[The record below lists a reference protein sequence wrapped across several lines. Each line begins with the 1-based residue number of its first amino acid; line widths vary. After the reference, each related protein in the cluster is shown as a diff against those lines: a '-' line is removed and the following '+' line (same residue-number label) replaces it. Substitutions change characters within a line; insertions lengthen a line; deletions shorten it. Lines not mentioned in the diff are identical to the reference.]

1 MKKLNNSLL
10 LWATISTCLT
20 LQAHDRDND
29 PITQLLDQFNQQ
41 INQLVANHR
50 SQNKP
55 TNPITQKTHSSFF
68 NDPFFSNAFGSNSF
82 GSNQANNDNDDY
94 EVQIFIKPSN
104 KQNQLQTPQPQ
115 QKQPK
120 PGNQKLASNSR
131 FVPQHTAPQQQQ
143 QQAPQSHGGFFP
155 LFGGMQGNMNDPRLG
170 NSGQTSFKQYDP
182 KEQKQEVMF
191 KDVLGQKEAINEVS
205 EVVDFLKNPEE
216 YQKLGAEIPKGVLLE
231 GSPGNG
237 KTLLARAIAG
247 EAGCTF
253 IHASGSQF
261 VNKYVGTGADNV
273 RKLFDQARSQAPA
286 IVFIDEIDAIGSRDR
301 DENQEYRHTIN
312 ELLTQLD
319 GFTQE
324 DNIIVIAATNFA
336 KSLDKALLRPGR
348 LDRIVKVGFPSVRG
362 RRDILK
368 YYIAKKKLDPTL
380 KIEKLADDFSKRTPR
395 FSGAELKKLANEA
408 ALAARRD
415 NAKSVNTKHFETAYD
430 KIILGL
436 ANDLERT
443 PEQLNRT
450 AYHEAGHVLVKV
462 LTDQP
467 VAKVSI
473 LSKGDALGATFE
485 KLKYET
491 ASEYQKE
498 ELIHKIMALQA
509 GFVAEKVALNS
520 NRPGA
525 SADLEQV
532 NQVANAMVKEFGM
545 GSGDLEGIT
554 YKGMLSSDMKNKFDK
569 EVLNLVQN
577 CRKKTEALVS
587 QNKPLLKKLAD
598 ELFKKE
604 TLDEAEILKI
614 VGKKAA

>member
-1 MKKLNNSLL
+1 
-10 LWATISTCLT
+10 
-20 LQAHDRDND
+20 
-29 PITQLLDQFNQQ
+29 
-41 INQLVANHR
+41 
-50 SQNKP
+50 KP
-55 TNPITQKTHSSFF
+55 N
-68 NDPFFSNAFGSNSF
+68 
-82 GSNQANNDNDDY
+82 
-94 EVQIFIKPSN
+94 
-104 KQNQLQTPQPQ
+104 
-115 QKQPK
+115 
-120 PGNQKLASNSR
+120 NQKLASNSR
-131 FVPQHTAPQQQQ
+131 FVPQHTAPQQNG
-143 QQAPQSHGGFFP
+143 APQNHGGFFP
-155 LFGGMQGNMNDPRLG
+155 LFGGMQGNMGDPRVG
-170 NSGQTSFKQYDP
+170 AMERGQTNFKQYDP

-273 RKLFDQARSQAPA
+273 RKLFDQARAQAPA

-380 KIEKLADDFSKRTPR
+380 KIEKLADNFSKRTPR

-415 NAKSVNTKHFETAYD
+415 NAKVVNTKHFETAYD

-443 PEQLNRT
+443 PEQLKRT
-450 AYHEAGHVLVKV
+450 AYHEAGHTLVKV

-554 YKGMLSSDMKNKFDK
+554 YKGMLSNDMKNKFDK
-569 EVLNLVQN
+569 EVLNLVQD
-577 CRKKTEALVS
+577 CRKKTETLVS

-614 VGKKAA
+614 VGKKA